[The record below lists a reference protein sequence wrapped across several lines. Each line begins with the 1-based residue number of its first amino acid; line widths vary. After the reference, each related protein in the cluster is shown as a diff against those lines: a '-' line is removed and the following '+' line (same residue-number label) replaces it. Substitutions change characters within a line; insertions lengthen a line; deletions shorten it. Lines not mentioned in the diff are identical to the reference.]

1 MNFSIFILFNLLKL
15 SLLENTIIDLKD
27 YKIKV
32 EESRLEKGYV
42 EFLFSI
48 YSEKDDTLK
57 FELKDEKEKLVKEM
71 EPFPV
76 KNADKVNVRFG
87 FMSSYLEKKYGKNSL
102 FLHIYE
108 RKNLINKIKILEIE

>member
-1 MNFSIFILFNLLKL
+1 MSFSILVLFNFLKL
-15 SLLENTIIDLKD
+15 CLLENTIIDLKD

-32 EESRLEKGYV
+32 EESILKNEYV

-57 FELKDEKEKLVKEM
+57 FELKDNKEKGIKEV

-76 KNADKVNVRFG
+76 KKGGKVNLRFG
-87 FMSSYLEKKYGKNSL
+87 FMSSYLEKKCGKNSL

-108 RKNLINKIKILEIE
+108 RKNLINKIKILEIK